1 MRGPHC
7 RQTQRRT
14 AKSYRVLVCFLVV
27 LTGSLLVE
35 ANAGHATSNDISFI
49 PDSLP
54 DLGTEPFYQ
63 RAGADR
69 TQVRFELI
77 DNRPVFRVRLNGS
90 DKLFNFVLD
99 TGSHMTV
106 ISTRT
111 AARLSLMSKASGGRA
126 TGVGGQ
132 FRVVYALLGSCQIG
146 GVRLENVPVFVRPF
160 FNERHPV
167 DGYIGLSFI
176 SQFITSVD
184 YGERTLTLEHPSNS
198 GSGSFATTGIPI
210 KATST
215 GIVIS
220 GVRIAGVE
228 RPLSFIMDTGASVS
242 VVASG
247 ASANDLINSCEEG
260 DRLQVSG
267 AAGVEENVKT
277 ILLARVNIGS
287 HGRENILAAVLDLEQ
302 ISEAAG
308 SHQTG
313 IVGGNFLRHF
323 LVIFDLPHGVVRLKP
338 LAQHGDLISNA
349 ASTR

>member
-1 MRGPHC
+1 MRQPHC

-35 ANAGHATSNDISFI
+35 ANASRSTAYDISFI
-49 PDSLP
+49 PDSFP

-69 TQVRFELI
+69 TQVRFDLI
-77 DNRPVFRVRLNGS
+77 DNRPVFRVRLNAS
-90 DKLFNFVLD
+90 DKLFDFVLD

-106 ISTRT
+106 ISTKT
-111 AARLSLMSKASGGRA
+111 AARLSLMAKASSGRA

-132 FRVVYALLGSCQIG
+132 FQIVYALLRSCQVG
-146 GVRLENVPVFVRPF
+146 AVRLENVPVFVLPLS
-160 FNERHPV
+160 NEKHAV
-167 DGYIGLSFI
+167 DGYIGTSFI
-176 SQFITSVD
+176 SQFVTSVD
-184 YGERTLTLEHPSNS
+184 YGERTLTLERPSNAS
-198 GSGSFATTGIPI
+198 SPSFAASAIPI

-220 GVRIAGVE
+220 DVRIAGVD

-267 AAGVEENVKT
+267 AGGMEENVKT

-287 HGRENILAAVLDLEQ
+287 HGRENILAAVLDLKR

-308 SHQTG
+308 SQQTG

-323 LVIFDLPHGVVRLKP
+323 LVIFDLPRGVVRLKP
-338 LAQHGDLISNA
+338 LAQESDVVSTA
-349 ASTR
+349 AAAR

>member
-1 MRGPHC
+1 MRRPHC

-35 ANAGHATSNDISFI
+35 ANAGHATTNDISFI
-49 PDSLP
+49 PDLFP
-54 DLGTEPFYQ
+54 DLGSEPFYQ

-69 TQVRFELI
+69 TKIRFELI

-106 ISTRT
+106 ISTKT

-132 FRVVYALLGSCQIG
+132 FKVVYALLGSCQIG

-160 FNERHPV
+160 FNEKHPV

-176 SQFITSVD
+176 SQFVTSVD
-184 YGERTLTLEHPSNS
+184 YGERTLTLERPSNS
-198 GSGSFATTGIPI
+198 SSPSFASAIPI

-220 GVRIAGVE
+220 DVRIAGVD

-287 HGRENILAAVLDLEQ
+287 HGRGNILAAVLDLEQ

-338 LAQHGDLISNA
+338 LEDEIVVSAGLLS
-349 ASTR
+349 SGR